1 MSTRRTRPNVLI
13 IHAHDLGRHSSV
25 YGYGTDT
32 PALQRFAETATVFS
46 NAWTTAPTCS
56 PSRAS
61 LLTARYPH
69 ETGMLGLAHLGF
81 ALERT
86 DLHLSRRLR
95 DEGYRTILSGVQHEV
110 PDHRELSYE
119 TVVGG
124 DPHAPYTPGFDP
136 KGWDD
141 ENARAVVSFLR
152 SRGSHSDGAGDG
164 ATRSGGTAARTGNS
178 AARTGRSGDARAAN
192 NTAGAPPW
200 FLFLGLFEPHRPF
213 GDDDGAIDDRGV
225 PAGLPDAAEI
235 RREYAAFRR
244 AVARTDARI
253 GTVLAALEDAGLDEE
268 TVVVVTSDHGIDFPR
283 YKCTLSPGG
292 LGIHLLIRRPG
303 QNGRIDSRVPVSN
316 LDVVPTIL
324 ELIGIDDRGGEA
336 GGDTP
341 WTARSLGPLWNA
353 PDLPVRSHLFAEMNY
368 HVAYD
373 PARSVFDGRY
383 HYVVHSEGAMAV
395 LPNIGDSPSKDLL
408 FPDRAGG
415 AAPLSPLLVPPRRAL
430 YDLWFDPLQNT
441 NLLDDVS
448 VAGTET
454 AERLD
459 DLLVRWQTAT
469 GDPLLSGS
477 VPAPIGAS
485 VAPRDAWSSTTADT
499 IRTGNGRSGA

>member
-1 MSTRRTRPNVLI
+1 MATRRTRPNVLI

-25 YGYGTDT
+25 YGHGIDT
-32 PALQRFAETATVFS
+32 PALQRFAGTATVFS
-46 NAWTTAPTCS
+46 NAWTTTPTCS

-61 LLTARYPH
+61 LLTGRYPH
-69 ETGMLGLAHLGF
+69 ETGMFGLAHLGF

-110 PDHRELSYE
+110 PDHRQLSYD

-124 DPHAPYTPGFDP
+124 DPHAPYAPGFDP
-136 KGWDD
+136 VQWDD
-141 ENARAVVSFLR
+141 GNARAVAAFLR
-152 SRGSHSDGAGDG
+152 SEEFYADGAGDR
-164 ATRSGGTAARTGNS
+164 APRSGGTV
-178 AARTGRSGDARAAN
+178 ARAVPSG
-192 NTAGAPPW
+192 GAPSGTGASRDRPW

-225 PAGLPDAAEI
+225 PAGLPDAPEI

-244 AVARTDARI
+244 AVTRTDARI
-253 GTVLAALEDAGLDEE
+253 GTVLAALEETGLNEE

-303 QNGRIDSRVPVSN
+303 QNGRIDTRVPVSN

-324 ELIGIDDRGGEA
+324 ELIGIDDRSGEVGGA
-336 GGDTP
+336 GVGDAP
-341 WTARSLGPLWNA
+341 WTARSLAPLWDA
-353 PDLPVRSHLFAEMNY
+353 PDQPVRSHLFAEMNY

-383 HYVVHSEGAMAV
+383 HYVVHYETEMAV
-395 LPNIGDSPSKDLL
+395 LPNIGDSTSKDLL
-408 FPDRAGG
+408 FPDRTVG
-415 AAPLSPLLVPPRRAL
+415 ATPLSPLLIPPGRAL

-441 NLLDDVS
+441 NLLNGMS
-448 VAGTET
+448 AAARTPTGKAMANAQTAARTPMTATTKET
-454 AERLD
+454 AERLE
-459 DLLVRWQTAT
+459 DLLVQWQ
-469 GDPLLSGS
+469 
-477 VPAPIGAS
+477 
-485 VAPRDAWSSTTADT
+485 
-499 IRTGNGRSGA
+499 